1 MLACSEVSSRNI
13 GCSRIINPMGEIVVS
28 ADDEGAELI
37 VAELNRE
44 SLESTRRI
52 LPVLQNRRFA
62 DPQLRD

>member
-1 MLACSEVSSRNI
+1 
-13 GCSRIINPMGEIVVS
+13 MGEIVAS

-52 LPVLQNRRFA
+52 LPVLQNRRFT